1 MGSSPTQIASFCLY
15 SFLGGIGIE
24 LLILG
29 AMLMYYSDHQP
40 DGDYD
45 NGFYPGYNICI
56 VGVEFLVPPILV
68 LLLTPKRVF
77 NYMAS
82 RFDSNVE
89 VLEEDGAFIAELLD
103 SVAVTLNQVWYV
115 HYDKCNLPCRDRC
128 THSLTHTL
136 SPSHSLAHSV
146 TLITIGIGTKAL
158 SLLST
163 LLRCQ

>member
-1 MGSSPTQIASFCLY
+1 M
-15 SFLGGIGIE
+15 
-24 LLILG
+24 
-29 AMLMYYSDHQP
+29 
-40 DGDYD
+40 
-45 NGFYPGYNICI
+45 
-56 VGVEFLVPPILV
+56 GVEFLLPPILV

-89 VLEEDGAFIAELLD
+89 VLEQDGAFIAELLD

-163 LLRCQ
+163 LL